1 MQTRADEVCN
11 SADKVCVKKVILL
24 IESRSE
30 ASFLAVTSISKS
42 LETSACFYGSS
53 WSSFAFLSF
62 LFAMKKNMRIAVI

>member
-11 SADKVCVKKVILL
+11 GADKVCVKKVILL

-30 ASFLAVTSISKS
+30 ASFSAVTSISKS

-53 WSSFAFLSF
+53 
-62 LFAMKKNMRIAVI
+62 